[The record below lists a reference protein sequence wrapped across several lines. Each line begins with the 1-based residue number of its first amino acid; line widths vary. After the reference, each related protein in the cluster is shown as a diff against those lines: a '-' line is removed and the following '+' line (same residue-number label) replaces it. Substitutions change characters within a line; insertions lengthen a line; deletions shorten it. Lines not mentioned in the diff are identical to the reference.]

1 MVHPGIDRAKP
12 VPLYHQLKE
21 SLRERIEAGEWSPG
35 SQIPTEKELAAEYGV
50 SQITVRQALA
60 RLVTE
65 GLVERCQGRGT
76 FVSQPSL
83 VQDILDLG
91 GFSAGFASA
100 GVGIETRLLGAGIVP
115 ASEGVAKHLKLNQGS
130 PVIEVRR
137 LRLTGNGVPISL
149 QTSYM
154 PSDLCRPVL
163 ERDLARE
170 SLFTLLTDV
179 CGLELARAE
188 EVLSA
193 VAVDEYEAKILLV
206 APGSPAFL
214 VRRTTFD
221 KNGTPVEFVKS
232 VLRGDRCKF
241 TATLTPRANGRASG
255 MRVETGMSASPA
267 ERGEQTIGIKTQVS

>member
-1 MVHPGIDRAKP
+1 MVHSGVDRAKP
-12 VPLYHQLKE
+12 VPLYHQVKE
-21 SLRERIEAGEWSPG
+21 SLRERIEAGEWPPG
-35 SQIPTEKELAAEYGV
+35 SRIPTEKELAAEYGV

-60 RLVTE
+60 RLATE

-76 FVSQPSL
+76 FVSQPSV

-91 GFSAGFASA
+91 GFSAGLASS
-100 GVGIETRLLGAGIVP
+100 GVEIETQLLGATVVA
-115 ASEGVAKHLKLNQGS
+115 ASEGVARHLKVAQGA

-137 LRLTGNGVPISL
+137 VRLTGGVPISL

-154 PSDLCRPVL
+154 PSELCRPIL
-163 ERDLARE
+163 DRDLARE
-170 SLFTLLTDV
+170 SLFSLLTEV
-179 CGLELARAE
+179 CGLELVRAE

-193 VAVDEYEAKILLV
+193 ITVDEYEAKVLLV

-221 KNGTPVEFVKS
+221 RNGRPIEFVKS

-241 TATLTPRANGRASG
+241 TATLTTRAKG
-255 MRVETGMSASPA
+255 MTGTGIGAGTTTNHAETG
-267 ERGEQTIGIKTQVS
+267 EQAVGIKTQVS